1 MSNKTRKILNGDI
14 DNYSKLQEC
23 LNSNSTSTIED
34 IFNTLKRLINNN
46 DRKNDKR
53 INKLFSIVENSI
65 DNLNSENIDKIVI
78 HCLNLKQCIK
88 LKNNNFI
95 SKIDRL
101 LDNVCYENSEQY
113 RFDIMKSIEYLIY
126 KDKNIERLKILL
138 NNIDKSYRSSMYY
151 DDIFKSLLYNFDTS
165 DRELKKY
172 YYKASILLLE
182 KMNDNLLIKNKDRY
196 LSILD
201 NLKIHSEYTDDLV
214 NLISGN
220 YIDDTTLASR
230 FNVNLNFPYTYSN
243 VNIMCKDNDIPN
255 LKQGAITIDNENT
268 IKKDDAIY
276 FKKNKDNTYTLYVH
290 VSYIPAIIPYDSD
303 INKMARS
310 IGKSFCISSNIIP
323 IYPKEFVLNNCSL
336 DKGKYKN
343 VVTYSLKLDKDL
355 SIIPDTLKI
364 TRTNVSINNNYSY
377 NGINDIIK
385 NNNNDDLSTML
396 KYLTIFTFNNI
407 NSNNLDVERLIGDND
422 FYKELLINN
431 NDRNIAQ
438 EMIQYI
444 MKIINHNS
452 AKYFRDRELPYLY
465 KYSYL
470 DEDNL
475 SSLNKEYSNNRAM
488 QRKKILLNELDNS
501 FLKIKLSEKPKQFF
515 EFDCYSSSTDPLW
528 KYSSSYNQYLIDKF
542 IFNKD
547 YGTELK
553 NEWYNNTRVLAEEL
567 NLRKDE
573 NKDME
578 IISKR
583 LSRMRKKI

>member
-1 MSNKTRKILNGDI
+1 M
-14 DNYSKLQEC
+14 
-23 LNSNSTSTIED
+23 
-34 IFNTLKRLINNN
+34 
-46 DRKNDKR
+46 
-53 INKLFSIVENSI
+53 
-65 DNLNSENIDKIVI
+65 
-78 HCLNLKQCIK
+78 
-88 LKNNNFI
+88 
-95 SKIDRL
+95 
-101 LDNVCYENSEQY
+101 
-113 RFDIMKSIEYLIY
+113 
-126 KDKNIERLKILL
+126 
-138 NNIDKSYRSSMYY
+138 
-151 DDIFKSLLYNFDTS
+151 
-165 DRELKKY
+165 
-172 YYKASILLLE
+172 
-182 KMNDNLLIKNKDRY
+182 
-196 LSILD
+196 
-201 NLKIHSEYTDDLV
+201 
-214 NLISGN
+214 
-220 YIDDTTLASR
+220 
-230 FNVNLNFPYTYSN
+230 
-243 VNIMCKDNDIPN
+243 
-255 LKQGAITIDNENT
+255 
-268 IKKDDAIY
+268 
-276 FKKNKDNTYTLYVH
+276 
-290 VSYIPAIIPYDSD
+290 
-303 INKMARS
+303 
-310 IGKSFCISSNIIP
+310 
-323 IYPKEFVLNNCSL
+323 
-336 DKGKYKN
+336 
-343 VVTYSLKLDKDL
+343 KLDKDL

-553 NEWYNNTRVLAEEL
+553 NEWYNSTRVLAEEL

-583 LSRMRKKI
+583 LSRMRKKN